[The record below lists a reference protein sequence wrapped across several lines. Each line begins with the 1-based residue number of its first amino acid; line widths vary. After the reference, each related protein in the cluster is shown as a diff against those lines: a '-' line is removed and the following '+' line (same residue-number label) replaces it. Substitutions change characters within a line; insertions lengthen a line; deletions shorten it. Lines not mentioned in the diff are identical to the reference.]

1 MRIDIFSDP
10 VCPWCYVGKRRLEQA
25 LSTYH
30 QPLDDLQIIWR
41 AFQLNP
47 DMPEA
52 GMDRQTYLSNKFG
65 GGARASQIYENIKQ
79 VGASVGIDFQFEA
92 IERTP
97 NTIKSHRL
105 IRLAHGLGK
114 QNQFKEAMFKAYF
127 LNGEDIG
134 DTETLLDIAA
144 EADMDRESTASFL
157 ESDRLKQEIIDEDK
171 QARAVGLNGVPCF
184 IVDNKFVLSG
194 AQEPQSIQQ
203 VFDLAL
209 QEAGKLGTT

>member
-79 VGASVGIDFQFEA
+79 VGVSVGIDFQFEA